1 MLVCHVSVDGP
12 DSPGAMRPTPI
23 DWTAEPGSRLSQGVA
38 HKQAGS
44 SVALF
49 VYVEYI
55 LNGNHIY

>member
-1 MLVCHVSVDGP
+1 MPVSTDPTVQVPCGP
-12 DSPGAMRPTPI
+12 RQSIGLPT
-23 DWTAEPGSRLSQGVA
+23 EPGSRLSQGVA

-55 LNGNHIY
+55 LNGNHVY